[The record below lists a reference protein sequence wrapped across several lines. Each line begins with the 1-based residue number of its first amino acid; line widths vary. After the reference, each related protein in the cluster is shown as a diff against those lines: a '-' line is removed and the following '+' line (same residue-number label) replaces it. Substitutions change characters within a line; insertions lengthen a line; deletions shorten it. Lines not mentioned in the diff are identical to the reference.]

1 MAGQVVP
8 FLRRAAS
15 PNAIPKDDVYFEMP
29 NEMLDQVRALSE
41 VYIANAALLGIEEFE
56 DYYAYVRMYV
66 HPRFPGRMLVDL
78 DIPREPRVRG
88 CFCVNPVTKKLE
100 KLLDKPLVHFV

>member
-1 MAGQVVP
+1 MRMSTLITAALFLVLAGCASTEDKRDGADRLQQPVP
-8 FLRRAAS
+8 DKV
-15 PNAIPKDDVYFEMP
+15 PP
-29 NEMLDQVRALSE
+29 
-41 VYIANAALLGIEEFE
+41 IANAALLGIEEFE

-88 CFCVNPVTKKLE
+88 CFCVNPATKKLE